1 MVFFT
6 RPDLSRHIPAWA
18 HFPSRF
24 TRQNAKGLWWGGCP
38 KCHIHNY
45 FRRTLSWYL
54 PTQTPFSCDERNLR
68 TFLPGEYANRANWPT
83 GNSEQPVHNFAEN
96 QILTFLWKIGN
107 QEQARTVADPF
118 ASIAVSTRSHLV
130 TLVEVTFTTRELI
143 VIVLARIGHSPWGFS
158 GPILQYFLRLLGE
171 IGRQLIGPRSDQ
183 VEMTNGTGNLRNLN
197 YWRKKEQSRGWPKF
211 SKRIS
216 GKVLFHSISVEPEFS
231 ANFGWITHP
240 IHQSCDQN

>member
-6 RPDLSRHIPAWA
+6 RPDLSRPIPAWA
-18 HFPSRF
+18 HFPPRF
-24 TRQNAKGLWWGGCP
+24 TRQNAKGLWWSGCP

-130 TLVEVTFTTRELI
+130 TLVEVTFTTREL
-143 VIVLARIGHSPWGFS
+143 
-158 GPILQYFLRLLGE
+158 
-171 IGRQLIGPRSDQ
+171 GPRSDQ